1 MVFIEPDEWI
11 TDRLRESDVVED
23 LKEILERFVDIARR
37 RYDEIKTAQV
47 VRDGVN
53 DEPYKGEAE
62 IVETLGYML
71 H

>member
-1 MVFIEPDEWI
+1 MVIIERDEWI
-11 TDRLRESDVVED
+11 RDRLRESDVVED
-23 LKEILERFVDIARR
+23 LREILERFVDIARR

-53 DEPYKGEAE
+53 DESYKGEAE